1 MPWMKKNIVFIKN
14 PNLIYYYEL
23 FYDEPRR
30 SLNIIMEY
38 EDDRELA
45 GKIKQSITKREH
57 FTEETIWNLII
68 QMLEGMKY
76 I

>member
-1 MPWMKKNIVFIKN
+1 
-14 PNLIYYYEL
+14 
-23 FYDEPRR
+23 
-30 SLNIIMEY
+30 MEY
-38 EDDRELA
+38 EDDGELA

-76 I
+76 LNNNNP

>member
-1 MPWMKKNIVFIKN
+1 
-14 PNLIYYYEL
+14 
-23 FYDEPRR
+23 
-30 SLNIIMEY
+30 MEY
-38 EDDRELA
+38 EDDGELA

-76 I
+76 LNNNNPQIFRICKYIFNIKKEF